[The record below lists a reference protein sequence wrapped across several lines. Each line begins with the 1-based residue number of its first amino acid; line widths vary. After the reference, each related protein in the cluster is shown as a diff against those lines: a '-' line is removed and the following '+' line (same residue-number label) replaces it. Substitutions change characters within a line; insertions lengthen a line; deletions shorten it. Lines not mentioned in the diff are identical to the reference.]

1 MRRPSSAGNMGTA
14 GDNGVGDTGRDI
26 GEGEVGGDPKFLDH
40 LDSWGAS
47 AGARSAAAAAGRGSR
62 RDS

>member
-1 MRRPSSAGNMGTA
+1 MGTA

-47 AGARSAAAAAGRGSR
+47 AGARSAAAAAAGRGSR